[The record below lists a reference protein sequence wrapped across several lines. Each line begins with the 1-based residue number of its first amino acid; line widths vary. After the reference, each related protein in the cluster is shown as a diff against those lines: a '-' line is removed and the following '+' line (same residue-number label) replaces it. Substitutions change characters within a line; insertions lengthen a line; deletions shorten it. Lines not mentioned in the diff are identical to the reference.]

1 MSWQELAR
9 ETIKEENPE
18 LYQKLTQEGELI
30 AHAADHAQSMIEQCR
45 MMAPPGTDE
54 ATKAQVREVVL
65 AEMREVIRAESID
78 GEVECRDAPADLS
91 ELTGW
96 RWG

>member
-1 MSWQELAR
+1 MH
-9 ETIKEENPE
+9 
-18 LYQKLTQEGELI
+18 QKLIQEGKLA
-30 AHAADHAQSMIEQCR
+30 AHAADCARSMTEQCR
-45 MMAPPGTDE
+45 LMAPPGTDE

-78 GEVECRDAPADLS
+78 GEIECTDGPADLS
-91 ELTGW
+91 DLTGW